1 MNPATLNQ
9 TFATAMQL
17 QNAGRLAEAESVYRQ
32 ILRDSPDQPETL
44 CALGVL
50 TFQFGQRD
58 AGIELV
64 RRAITLRPDNADF
77 FANLGG
83 LLSAT
88 HQRDAAIDALKHALE
103 LRPNFPE
110 VLAPLAA
117 LLYRRQRRQEA
128 IAMANAALAQQP
140 INPQVYC
147 VLGDCYFDE
156 NNLAQAA
163 ACYKKALAQQF
174 NVRAPVHSAIAPAM
188 ARAIGPSLWP
198 DYHGPPIDPGSAVAK
213 ALWIEENDCPSPAE
227 SPELAFVKEAAGRS
241 DLPSSREIFSAE
253 GEMLPCWNVGQESWM
268 TSPDCFPKYFAI
280 FQALGK
286 RRMLD
291 IGAGDGFIAATFA
304 KAITAPR
311 FYFGIEA
318 DCAKPAPTLKKLRSF
333 HTDFDFALIEGFSWG
348 RAEQNAL
355 IGSGPFDLVHVN
367 GDVSLP
373 ARLSDL
379 ELARRLCAPG
389 EFVLANNFGLPSVEQ
404 AVARAMRAGMFEKFI
419 SVPVLGGLAVMQVAG

>member
-9 TFATAMQL
+9 TFATATQL
-17 QNAGRLAEAESVYRQ
+17 QNAGRLAEAEMVYRQ
-32 ILRDSPDQPETL
+32 ILREIPDQSETL

-50 TFQFGQRD
+50 TFQIGQRD
-58 AGIELV
+58 AGVELV
-64 RRAITLRPDNADF
+64 RRAIALQPDNADF
-77 FANLGG
+77 YANLGG

-88 HQRDAAIDALKHALE
+88 HQRDAAIDALKRAIE

-117 LLYRRQRRQEA
+117 LLYRRQRRPEA
-128 IAMANAALAQQP
+128 IAVANAALAQQP

-174 NVRAPVHSAIAPAM
+174 NIRAPIHSAIAPAM
-188 ARAIGPSLWP
+188 ARDIGPSLWP
-198 DYHGPPIDPGSAVAK
+198 DYHGPPIDPGSSVAK
-213 ALWIEENDCPSPAE
+213 ALWIEEADCPAPAE
-227 SPELAFVKEAAGRS
+227 SSDLAFVKEAAARS
-241 DLPSSREIFSAE
+241 DLPSSQEIFSTD
-253 GEMLPCWNVGQESWM
+253 GEMLPCWNGGQEPWM
-268 TSPDCFPKYFAI
+268 TAADCFPIYFAI

-311 FYFGIEA
+311 FYLGIEA
-318 DCAKPAPTLKKLRSF
+318 DSAKPAPTLKMLRSF
-333 HTDFDFALIEGFSWG
+333 HTDFEFALIEGFSWG
-348 RAEQNAL
+348 RAEQHAL
-355 IGSGPFDLVHVN
+355 VG
-367 GDVSLP
+367 
-373 ARLSDL
+373 
-379 ELARRLCAPG
+379 
-389 EFVLANNFGLPSVEQ
+389 FVLANNFGLPGVQQ
-404 AVARAMRAGMFEKFI
+404 AVARAMKAGMFERFV
-419 SVPVLGGLAVMQVAG
+419 SVKMLGGLAVLQVAG